1 MCQSSKVSLSIFL
14 TCAIALPALAA
25 DPDVAVTV
33 YRSDSD
39 ALFVG
44 GGSPV
49 ADGYAIVHE
58 RRSVELTG
66 GRQSLSIDGLPT
78 TLDPEAV
85 ALEIGEAK
93 ILAQRVLSAGDSG
106 TLAAHRGER
115 VEVTTM
121 NSSPVSGVL
130 VGVDGDGISL
140 RDDNGSVRYVR
151 EFASVRFL
159 ESTGRSGSVL
169 QVTVDASAGSLP
181 ATLTYPTSGL
191 GWRAAYSA
199 LLESSSSCR
208 LRLDALASIANRSGR
223 DYDAAALKLV
233 AGEPNRVKDISA
245 QKFAMDSVTVSGS
258 RMSEMPA
265 QSSLGDFRV
274 YTLASKLDLPDASV
288 TQAPLYASRELDC
301 ERTWLFENGQR
312 WTPDKPYI
320 VPGNEGRNSGAVVSQ
335 LQFKAAENLPAGTL
349 RVLTRDADNRIEF
362 VGEDRVADTGQGRS
376 VSLTLGNAFDLTG
389 SRERSAFSVDRG
401 AYQMNE
407 AFRITLENTGEQA
420 RTVIV
425 REHPYRWRNWTLA
438 SSSQKPANQSP
449 DTLDFAVSVPA
460 KSKVNLDYAIDYSWV
475 AGDEEAVL

>member
-1 MCQSSKVSLSIFL
+1 MRQSVAARFSIRFVL
-14 TCAIALPALAA
+14 CITVVGAALPALAA
-25 DPDVAVTV
+25 DQDVAVTV

-58 RRSVELTG
+58 RRSVQLTG

-106 TLAAHRGER
+106 MLAAHRGER

-121 NSSPVSGVL
+121 NSATLSGVL
-130 VGVDGDGISL
+130 IGVDGDGISV
-140 RDDNGSVRYVR
+140 RDDNGVVRYVR
-151 EFASVRFL
+151 NFASLRFM
-159 ESTGRSGSVL
+159 EPTGRPGSVL
-169 QVTVDASAGSLP
+169 QVTVDGSAGTLP

-199 LLESSSSCR
+199 LLQSSSGCR

-223 DYDAAALKLV
+223 DYDSAELKLV
-233 AGEPNRVKDISA
+233 AGDPNRVKQTGPQPVAMRAMAMEASA
-245 QKFAMDSVTVSGS
+245 DST
-258 RMSEMPA
+258 PA

-274 YTLASKLDLPDASV
+274 YTLPNTLDLPDASV
-288 TQAPLYASRELDC
+288 TQTPLYASRELGC
-301 ERTWLFENGQR
+301 ERTWLFENGQQ
-312 WTPDKPYI
+312 WAPDKPYI
-320 VPGNEGRNSGAVVSQ
+320 APGNDGRSSGAVVSK
-335 LQFKAAENLPAGTL
+335 LRFVAAENLPAGTL

-389 SRERSAFSVDRG
+389 SRERTAFSVDR
-401 AYQMNE
+401 AAHQMNE

-420 RTVIV
+420 RTVTV

-438 SSSQKPANQSP
+438 SSSQKPAKQSP

-460 KSKVNLDYAIDYSWV
+460 KSKVNLDYAIDYSWL
-475 AGDEEAVL
+475 AGDE

>member
-1 MCQSSKVSLSIFL
+1 MIRLSSKARLPVLLLFG
-14 TCAIALPALAA
+14 TALPVLAA
-25 DPDVAVTV
+25 DQDVAVTV

-58 RRSVELTG
+58 RRSVQLTG
-66 GRQSLSIDGLPT
+66 GRQSISIDGLPT

-85 ALEIGEAK
+85 MLEMGEAK

-106 TLAAHRGER
+106 TVAAHRGER

-121 NSSPVSGVL
+121 NSATISGVL

-140 RDDNGSVRYVR
+140 RDDSGSVRYVR
-151 EFASVRFL
+151 NFASVRFL
-159 ESTGRSGSVL
+159 ESTGRAGSVL
-169 QVTVDASAGSLP
+169 QVTVDGGAGTMP

-191 GWRAAYSA
+191 AWRAAYSA
-199 LLESSSSCR
+199 LLQSSSGCR

-233 AGEPNRVKDISA
+233 AGEPNRVKQTGPQPVFMKSM
-245 QKFAMDSVTVSGS
+245 AMDASA
-258 RMSEMPA
+258 EAMPA

-274 YTLASKLDLPDASV
+274 YTLSNNLDLPDASV

-301 ERTWLFENGQR
+301 ERTWLFENGQS
-312 WTPDKPYI
+312 WMPNKPYL
-320 VPGNEGRNSGAVVSQ
+320 VPGNDNRSNGAVVSK
-335 LQFKAAENLPAGTL
+335 LQFKAVENLPAGTL

-362 VGEDRVADTGQGRS
+362 IGEDRVADTGQGRT
-376 VSLTLGNAFDLTG
+376 VSLTLGNTFDVTG
-389 SRERSAFSVDRG
+389 SRERTAFSVDR
-401 AYQMNE
+401 AAHQMNE
-407 AFRITLENTGEQA
+407 ALRITLENTGEQA
-420 RTVIV
+420 RIVTV

-438 SSSQKPANQSP
+438 SSSQKPAKQSP

-460 KSKVNLDYAIDYSWV
+460 KSKVNLDYAIDYSWL
-475 AGDEEAVL
+475 AGDE

>member
-1 MCQSSKVSLSIFL
+1 MRHLSRTCLSTFL
-14 TCAIALPALAA
+14 TIATALPALAA
-25 DPDVAVTV
+25 DQDVAVTV

-58 RRSVELTG
+58 DRLVELTG
-66 GRQSLSIDGLPT
+66 GHQSLIIDGLPT

-85 ALEIGEAK
+85 ALEIGKAQ

-115 VEVTTM
+115 VEVTTV
-121 NSSPVSGVL
+121 NSATVSGVL
-130 VGVDGDGISL
+130 VGVDGDGISV
-140 RDDNGSVRYVR
+140 RDENGSVRYVR
-151 EFASVRFL
+151 NFASARFL
-159 ESTGRSGSVL
+159 ESNGRSGSVL
-169 QVTVDASAGSLP
+169 QVTVDGSAGSLP

-199 LLESSSSCR
+199 LLESSSGCR

-223 DYDAAALKLV
+223 DYDSAALKLV
-233 AGEPNRVKDISA
+233 AGEPNRVKQTGPQPVMMKSM
-245 QKFAMDSVTVSGS
+245 AMEGSTDS
-258 RMSEMPA
+258 MPA

-312 WTPDKPYI
+312 WMPDKPYI
-320 VPGNEGRNSGAVVSQ
+320 VPVDEGRGSGAVVSK
-335 LQFKAAENLPAGTL
+335 LQFKAAENLPSGTL

-389 SRERSAFSVDRG
+389 SRERTGFSVDR
-401 AYQMNE
+401 AAHQMNE

-420 RTVIV
+420 RTVTV

-438 SSSQKPANQSP
+438 SSSQKPAKQSA
-449 DTLDFAVSVPA
+449 DTLDFLVSVPP
-460 KSKVNLDYAIDYSWV
+460 KSKVNLDYAIDYSWL
-475 AGDEEAVL
+475 AGDE

>member
-1 MCQSSKVSLSIFL
+1 M
-14 TCAIALPALAA
+14 PALAA
-25 DPDVAVTV
+25 DQDVAVTV

-58 RRSVELTG
+58 DRLVELTG
-66 GRQSLSIDGLPT
+66 GHQSLIIDGLPT

-85 ALEIGEAK
+85 ALEIGKAQ

-115 VEVTTM
+115 VEVTTV
-121 NSSPVSGVL
+121 NSATVSGVL
-130 VGVDGDGISL
+130 VGVDGDGISV
-140 RDDNGSVRYVR
+140 RDENGSVRYVR
-151 EFASVRFL
+151 NFASARFL
-159 ESTGRSGSVL
+159 ESNGRSGSVL
-169 QVTVDASAGSLP
+169 QVTVDGSAGSLP

-199 LLESSSSCR
+199 LLESSSGCR

-223 DYDAAALKLV
+223 DYDSAALKLV
-233 AGEPNRVKDISA
+233 AGEPNRVKQTGPQPVMMKSM
-245 QKFAMDSVTVSGS
+245 AMEGSTDS
-258 RMSEMPA
+258 MPA

-312 WTPDKPYI
+312 WMPDKPYI
-320 VPGNEGRNSGAVVSQ
+320 VPVDEGRGSGAVVSK
-335 LQFKAAENLPAGTL
+335 LQFKAAENLPSGTL

-389 SRERSAFSVDRG
+389 SRERTGFSVDR
-401 AYQMNE
+401 AAHQMNE

-420 RTVIV
+420 RTVTV
-425 REHPYRWRNWTLA
+425 SEHPYRWRNWTLA
-438 SSSQKPANQSP
+438 SSSQKPAKQSP
-449 DTLDFAVSVPA
+449 DTLDFLVSVPP
-460 KSKVNLDYAIDYSWV
+460 KSKVNLDYAIDYSWL
-475 AGDEEAVL
+475 AGDE

>member
-1 MCQSSKVSLSIFL
+1 MRQSVAARFSIRFVL
-14 TCAIALPALAA
+14 CITVVGAALPALAA
-25 DPDVAVTV
+25 DQDVAVTV

-58 RRSVELTG
+58 RRSVQLTG

-106 TLAAHRGER
+106 MLAAHRGER

-121 NSSPVSGVL
+121 NSATLSGVL
-130 VGVDGDGISL
+130 IGVDGDGISV
-140 RDDNGSVRYVR
+140 RDDNGVVRYVR
-151 EFASVRFL
+151 NFASLRFM
-159 ESTGRSGSVL
+159 EPTGRPGSVL
-169 QVTVDASAGSLP
+169 QVTVDGSAGTLP

-199 LLESSSSCR
+199 LLQSSSGCR

-223 DYDAAALKLV
+223 DYDSAELKLV
-233 AGEPNRVKDISA
+233 AGDPNRVKQTGPQPVAMRAMAMEASA
-245 QKFAMDSVTVSGS
+245 DST
-258 RMSEMPA
+258 PA

-274 YTLASKLDLPDASV
+274 YTLPNTLDLPDASV
-288 TQAPLYASRELDC
+288 TQTPLYASRELDC
-301 ERTWLFENGQR
+301 ERTWLFENGQQ
-312 WTPDKPYI
+312 WAPDKPYI
-320 VPGNEGRNSGAVVSQ
+320 APGNDGRSSGAVVSK
-335 LQFKAAENLPAGTL
+335 LRFVAAENLPAGTL

-389 SRERSAFSVDRG
+389 SRERTAFSVDR
-401 AYQMNE
+401 AAHQMNE

-420 RTVIV
+420 RTVTV

-438 SSSQKPANQSP
+438 SSSQKPAKQSP

-460 KSKVNLDYAIDYSWV
+460 KSKVNLDYAIDYSWL
-475 AGDEEAVL
+475 AGDE

>member
-1 MCQSSKVSLSIFL
+1 MRQLSKTSLSLLIAAA
-14 TCAIALPALAA
+14 TALPALAA
-25 DPDVAVTV
+25 DQDVAVTV

-58 RRSVELTG
+58 NRSVQLAG

-115 VEVTTM
+115 VEVTTT
-121 NSSPVSGVL
+121 NSATVSGVL
-130 VGVDGDGISL
+130 VGVDGDGISV
-140 RDDNGSVRYVR
+140 RDDNGGVRYLR
-151 EFASVRFL
+151 DFATVRFL
-159 ESTGRSGSVL
+159 ESAGRSGSVL
-169 QVTVDASAGSLP
+169 QVTVDGSAGTLP

-199 LLESSSSCR
+199 LLESSSACR

-223 DYDAAALKLV
+223 DYDSAELKLV
-233 AGEPNRVKDISA
+233 AGEPNRVKQTGPQPMMMKSMAMEASA
-245 QKFAMDSVTVSGS
+245 DS
-258 RMSEMPA
+258 MPA

-301 ERTWLFENGQR
+301 ERVWLFENGQR
-312 WTPDKPYI
+312 WMPDKPYY
-320 VPGNEGRNSGAVVSQ
+320 VPGNDGRSGGAVVSQ

-376 VSLTLGNAFDLTG
+376 VSLTLGVAFDVTG
-389 SRERSAFSVDRG
+389 SRERTAFSVDR
-401 AYQMNE
+401 AARQMNE
-407 AFRITLENTGEQA
+407 AFRITLENTGDQA
-420 RTVIV
+420 RTVTV
-425 REHPYRWRNWTLA
+425 REHPYRWRNWALA
-438 SSSQKPANQSP
+438 SSSQKPIKQSS

-460 KSKVNLDYAIDYSWV
+460 KSKVILDYAIDYSWLP
-475 AGDEEAVL
+475 GDE